1 MGIIINKKIKRLPD
15 SELDIMLIIW
25 DAGRPVSRAYIEK
38 QINEK
43 KDLAPTTIL
52 SLLTRLI
59 DKGFVCSEKQG
70 KSNIFSAIVDEN
82 DYLQNEGKSILEK
95 LYGNSLK
102 NFVAALYQGDHIDE
116 TQLSDLRDFLDKTKE
131 GK

>member
-1 MGIIINKKIKRLPD
+1 MIQTIKRLPD

-25 DAGRPVSRAYIEK
+25 EANEPVSRSYIEK

-43 KDLAPTTIL
+43 KNLASTTIL

-59 DKGFVCSEKQG
+59 NKGFVHAEKQCKG
-70 KSNIFSAIVDEN
+70 NLYSALVNEN
-82 DYLQNEGKSILEK
+82 NYIQNEGKSMLEK

-102 NFVAALYQGDHIDE
+102 NFVSALYDGKKIDDLE
-116 TQLSDLRDFLDKTKE
+116 LSELRNFLNKTQE
-131 GK
+131 GYK

>member
-1 MGIIINKKIKRLPD
+1 MNKKNKRLPD

-25 DAGRPVSRAYIEK
+25 EAGEPITRSYIEN

-43 KDLAPTTIL
+43 KNLASTTIL

-59 DKGFVCSEKQG
+59 DKGFVYAEKQG
-70 KSNIFSAIVDEN
+70 RGNIYSALISEN
-82 DYLQNEGKSILEK
+82 EYIQNEGKSMLEK

-102 NFVAALYQGDHIDE
+102 NFVVALYDGKKVNDNE
-116 TQLSDLRDFLDKTKE
+116 LSELRDFLNKTE
-131 GK
+131 EEHHD

>member
-1 MGIIINKKIKRLPD
+1 MIQTIKRLPD

-25 DAGRPVSRAYIEK
+25 EAKEPVSRSYIEK

-43 KDLAPTTIL
+43 KNLASTTIL

-59 DKGFVCSEKQG
+59 NKGFVHAEKQG
-70 KSNIFSAIVDEN
+70 KGNLYSALIDEN
-82 DYLQNEGKSILEK
+82 IYIQNEGKSILEK

-102 NFVAALYQGDHIDE
+102 NFVSALYNGKKIDDKE
-116 TQLSDLRDFLDKTKE
+116 LSELIDFLDKAKE
-131 GK
+131 RYK

>member
-1 MGIIINKKIKRLPD
+1 MIQTIKRLPD

-25 DAGRPVSRAYIEK
+25 EAKEPVSRSYIEK

-43 KDLAPTTIL
+43 KNLASTTIL

-59 DKGFVCSEKQG
+59 NKGFVHAEKQG
-70 KSNIFSAIVDEN
+70 KGNLYSALIDEN
-82 DYLQNEGKSILEK
+82 IYIQNEGKSMLEK

-102 NFVAALYQGDHIDE
+102 NFVSALYNGKKIDDKE
-116 TQLSDLRDFLDKTKE
+116 LSELIDFLDKAKE
-131 GK
+131 GYK

>member
-1 MGIIINKKIKRLPD
+1 MIQPIKRLPD

-25 DAGRPVSRAYIEK
+25 EAKEPVSRSYIEK

-43 KDLAPTTIL
+43 KNLASTTIL

-59 DKGFVCSEKQG
+59 NKGFVHAEKQG
-70 KSNIFSAIVDEN
+70 KGNLYSALVDEN
-82 DYLQNEGKSILEK
+82 NYIQNEGKSMLEK

-102 NFVAALYQGDHIDE
+102 NFISALYDGEKIDDKE
-116 TQLSDLRDFLDKTKE
+116 LSELIDFLDKAKE
-131 GK
+131 GYK

>member
-1 MGIIINKKIKRLPD
+1 MKKKNKRLPD

-25 DAGRPVSRAYIEK
+25 EAGEPITRSYIEN

-43 KDLAPTTIL
+43 KNLASTTIL

-59 DKGFVCSEKQG
+59 DKGFVYAEKHGRGNIYSALVSE
-70 KSNIFSAIVDEN
+70 NEYI
-82 DYLQNEGKSILEK
+82 QNEGKSMLEK

-102 NFVAALYQGDHIDE
+102 NFVAALYDGKKVDE
-116 TQLSDLRDFLDKTKE
+116 NELSELRDFLNKTE
-131 GK
+131 EENHD

>member
-1 MGIIINKKIKRLPD
+1 MIQTIKRLPD

-25 DAGRPVSRAYIEK
+25 EAKEPVSRSYIEK

-43 KDLAPTTIL
+43 KNLASTTIL

-59 DKGFVCSEKQG
+59 NKGFVHAEKQG
-70 KSNIFSAIVDEN
+70 KGNLYSALVDEN
-82 DYLQNEGKSILEK
+82 NYIQNEGKSMLEK

-102 NFVAALYQGDHIDE
+102 NFISALYDGKKIDDNE
-116 TQLSDLRDFLDKTKE
+116 LSELIDFLDKTKE
-131 GK
+131 GYK